1 MAQPTAVL
9 RQEHEAVIQML
20 GVAEQAAGKLE
31 RKEAV
36 RPELL
41 ERIGEFFEVFVDKC
55 HHGKEEELF
64 FPALA
69 KKGIPVNG
77 GPIGVMLREHEEG
90 RKLAKRMRE
99 SAGDYAKDDTAAGAA
114 WASAARAYARLLRE
128 HILKENNVLF
138 RMAEEIL
145 APAEEEALTAQF
157 ETLEVEKMGR
167 GTHEQLHA
175 RMAEIFREVSA
186 GEVPR

>member
-1 MAQPTAVL
+1 MSQPTAIL
-9 RQEHEAVIQML
+9 RQEHEAVTRML
-20 GVAEQAAGKLE
+20 EAAEQTAAKLE

-41 ERIGEFFEVFVDKC
+41 EGIDEFFELFVDKC

-69 KKGIPVNG
+69 KKGMSVDG

-90 RKLAKRMRE
+90 RELARRMRQA
-99 SAGDYAKDDTAAGAA
+99 AGAYGKGKAAAGAA
-114 WASAARAYARLLRE
+114 WASAATRYVRLLRE
-128 HILKENNVLF
+128 HILKENGVLF
-138 RMAEEIL
+138 PMAEGIF

-157 ETLEVEKMGR
+157 EKLEVEKMGR
-167 GTHEQLHA
+167 GTHERLHS
-175 RMAEIFREVSA
+175 RMSEIFKEVSA
-186 GEVPR
+186 TVAAR